1 MGMRITN
8 YIFVIAMGTT
18 LLPSC
23 ATMLR
28 GVNDELIIDT
38 DPPGAVVTTDRKLK
52 TNHDGTIVYA
62 RCEATPCTIKMPR
75 RSEFLMTIEKEGYE
89 TVEIGVD
96 SSMKKEAL
104 RSNLSS
110 SGKAGLAFGVST
122 VAAFGGYASST
133 GAAAAGGAA
142 VAGIATA
149 GILGATLIVDGA
161 SGALL
166 NLNPNPIVLEL
177 PPAGTVVV
185 PHDKALEIRRKRDG
199 DTPIETDDINGGS
212 AEVLASE

>member
-1 MGMRITN
+1 MR
-8 YIFVIAMGTT
+8 FVSYLLIIAFGTT

-28 GVNDELIIDT
+28 GVNDELIVDT

-52 TNHDGTIVYA
+52 TNRDGTMLYA
-62 RCEATPCTIKMPR
+62 GCEATPCTIKMPR
-75 RSEFLMTIEKEGYE
+75 RSEFLMLIEKEGYE
-89 TVEIGVD
+89 PVEIGVT

-122 VAAFGGYASST
+122 VAVFGTYASSA

-149 GILGATLIVDGA
+149 GILGATLLVDGA

-166 NLNPNPIVLEL
+166 NLNPNPIVLQL
-177 PPAGTVVV
+177 PPKGTRVE
-185 PHDKALEIRRKRDG
+185 PHDKALEIRRKRSEKSPDLNE
-199 DTPIETDDINGGS
+199 DPDAGS
-212 AEVLASE
+212 ADMIASE